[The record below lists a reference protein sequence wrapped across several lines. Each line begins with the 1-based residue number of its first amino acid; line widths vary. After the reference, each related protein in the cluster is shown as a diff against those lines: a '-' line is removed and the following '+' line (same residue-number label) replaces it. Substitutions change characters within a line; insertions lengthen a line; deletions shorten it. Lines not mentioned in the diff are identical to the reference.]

1 MFNTEISH
9 EEVNALPL
17 LRFEG
22 KTFVISNNK
31 GLYNTFDE
39 INRAS
44 FVGFDTETKPN
55 FIKGRSNSVALI
67 QIALEKKVFL
77 IRINKTGLVNEI
89 CSFFESGVC
98 KIGIALHDDIKAL
111 RQVKMFD
118 PREFINLNVL
128 TAEMGIKNQG
138 IRKLAGIILEGRV
151 SKSQQLSNW
160 ENERLTGSQINYAAT
175 DAWVCWKMYAKL
187 QKEGYV

>member
-1 MFNTEISH
+1 MFNNEISH

-77 IRINKTGLVNEI
+77 IRINKTRLVNEI

-111 RQVKMFD
+111 RKVKMFD